1 VTELPPSTSGRAAE
15 EVARVC
21 AEEAARIIMGRY
33 GGREEVLA
41 KGRGNFLTE
50 TDLAVHNAVLD
61 ILRAEYPDH
70 RVLSE
75 EGSKDATERQS
86 GWLWVVDPIDGT
98 HNFSQGNPH
107 FCFTIALC
115 QGGEPVLGLTRAPV
129 TGDEF
134 FATKGGGLRVNG
146 EPATVSDT
154 PSLAESVLGVDL
166 GYDDE
171 RAAKL
176 LSLLMSIWPGVQAVR
191 VMGSAA
197 LGLAFAACGRFDL
210 YVHHFLYPWDLAAG
224 VLLVREAGGV
234 VLDRDGGPA
243 GLGSDALIAGAPGVA
258 QDFLGLTRE
267 AGLPDDVGE

>member
-1 VTELPPSTSGRAAE
+1 
-15 EVARVC
+15 
-21 AEEAARIIMGRY
+21 MGRY

-61 ILRAEYPDH
+61 VLRVEYPEH
-70 RVLSE
+70 GVLSE
-75 EGSKDATERQS
+75 EGSKGADDRQD

-107 FCFTIALC
+107 FAFTIALC
-115 QGGEPVLGLTRAPV
+115 HDGEPLLGVTRAPV
-129 TGDEF
+129 SGDEF
-134 FATKGGGLRVNG
+134 FARKGGGMLMNG
-146 EPATVSDT
+146 ESASVSAT
-154 PSLAESVLGVDL
+154 PSLAESVLGLDL

-171 RAAKL
+171 RAARLIAL
-176 LSLLMSIWPGVQAVR
+176 LGSLWPRVQAVR

-224 VLLVREAGGV
+224 ILFVREGGGLI
-234 VLDRDGGPA
+234 LDREGAPA
-243 GLGSDALIAGAPGVA
+243 TFYSDALIAGAPGPVR
-258 QDFLGLTRE
+258 DFLQLAR
-267 AGLPDDVGE
+267 D

>member
-1 VTELPPSTSGRAAE
+1 VSELPKSVSDQTAE
-15 EVARVC
+15 QVARNC
-21 AEEAARIIMGRY
+21 GDEATRIITGRY

-61 ILRAEYPDH
+61 ILRGEYPDH
-70 RVLSE
+70 GVLSE
-75 EGSKDATERQS
+75 EGSKDATDQQG

-115 QGGEPVLGLTRAPV
+115 HDGEPVLGLTRAPV
-129 TGDEF
+129 SGDEF
-134 FATKGGGLRVNG
+134 FATKGGGLLVNG
-146 EPATVSDT
+146 EPASVSDT
-154 PSLAESVLGVDL
+154 PSLAESVLGIDL

-171 RAAKL
+171 RAAEL

-197 LGLAFAACGRFDL
+197 LGLGFAACGRFDL

-224 VLLVREAGGV
+224 ILLVREAGGL
-234 VLDRDGGPA
+234 VLDRDGAPA
-243 GLGSDALIAGAPGVA
+243 ILESDALIAGAPGAV
-258 QDFLGLTRE
+258 QDFLRLARY
-267 AGLPDDVGE
+267 